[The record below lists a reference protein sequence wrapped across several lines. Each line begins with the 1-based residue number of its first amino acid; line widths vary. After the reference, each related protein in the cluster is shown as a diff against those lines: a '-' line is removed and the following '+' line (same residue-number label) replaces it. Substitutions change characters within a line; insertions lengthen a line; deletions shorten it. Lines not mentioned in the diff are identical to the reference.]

1 MKNYYA
7 LPQDRIIDEL
17 KEENKKLKV
26 RINILQDQIIF
37 IKDFIKTNN

>member
-7 LPQDRIIDEL
+7 LPQDRNIDEL

>member
-37 IKDFIKTNN
+37 IKDYIKTKN

>member
-26 RINILQDQIIF
+26 RINILQDHIIF

>member
-37 IKDFIKTNN
+37 IKDFIKTSN

>member
-7 LPQDRIIDEL
+7 LPLDRIIDEL